1 MELAR
6 LSSVPTPRQLLVSK
20 PVFKGKASPRALLPP
35 QSYSFLFL
43 LLLLFPFLF
52 LQPTPTNYPT
62 AFLKRTRGRVL
73 SSTSTASFP
82 STLCSM
88 ADDAALGGTTGSFHS
103 DSNATDARV
112 PYVTAAL
119 NRERLAALGLHGI
132 RPSVIAR
139 VVLAL
144 EQQPHHL
151 VALGL
156 VAPGI
161 FEAVRWKFREVPIGA
176 PLTSVATSSVTTTT
190 ATATVPTA
198 NGAGATSQPPASAAA
213 AAITSTVPATASVTT
228 PRPADAV
235 VTIPTATAAVAASLP
250 PPPPAYTPAAAIP
263 QSVADIPVATFA
275 QELATI
281 PVPAAG
287 AGTGAGGGAGA
298 GAGADAVSHN
308 GTVEEPLDA
317 SIIEMVSNM
326 PLPGAPPAAPPTAPP
341 VPSQSAGGV
350 AAQQA
355 QEETEALDR
364 AIALALAQDE
374 RDDAGARGG
383 GSGVTTLLP
392 TSVIGTVPVDRSFL
406 SRDQRNARR
415 KAARTARRQ
424 ARRAANRHR
433 AQGSYSAAAGAA
445 PTSSD
450 FPSNGGAHGSAAAAA
465 AALTAS
471 TGLALVRASSA
482 TSSTAPAR
490 GQAFTME
497 LAQLRAMGLTTTG
510 TDGAIAQALLAQHNG
525 DVDAVVTALLS
536 RT

>member
-1 MELAR
+1 
-6 LSSVPTPRQLLVSK
+6 
-20 PVFKGKASPRALLPP
+20 
-35 QSYSFLFL
+35 
-43 LLLLFPFLF
+43 
-52 LQPTPTNYPT
+52 
-62 AFLKRTRGRVL
+62 
-73 SSTSTASFP
+73 
-82 STLCSM
+82 M

-190 ATATVPTA
+190 TATATVPTA
-198 NGAGATSQPPASAAA
+198 NGGGGATSQPPASAAS
-213 AAITSTVPATASVTT
+213 AAITSTVPTAASVTT

-250 PPPPAYTPAAAIP
+250 PPPPAYTPAYTPAAAIP

-281 PVPAAG
+281 PVPASG

-298 GAGADAVSHN
+298 GAGVDTVSHN

-341 VPSQSAGGV
+341 VPSQTAGGV